1 MDRKKNYLV
10 GCQVLSKRGLTSHY
24 HESFIIAREK
34 YLVKRRKIRKGMEGM
49 NDSQCLFFLLLV
61 FVFYKELYFL
71 IITMCL
77 FLFLHFLN

>member
-34 YLVKRRKIRKGMEGM
+34 YLVKRRKIRKGME
-49 NDSQCLFFLLLV
+49 DVQIIHPSLA
-61 FVFYKELYFL
+61 L
-71 IITMCL
+71 IIL
-77 FLFLHFLN
+77 